1 METQVEKYI
10 HNLLDVDLLGYTRN
24 RTHLPEAL
32 EFARIEMADRH
43 FTPKHLSDLEQQ
55 LQQREKEREEAA
67 RVVAAEPL
75 SLEWRI
81 AVFLSGLYSGIPP
94 RQRCRPKI
102 QRYVGLRPDR
112 FLPPAYLNLA
122 ACFAMEL
129 ADSHTLKLRRDMISP
144 SLYRS
149 DW

>member
-10 HNLLDVDLLGYTRN
+10 HNLPDIDLLGYTRN
-24 RTHLPEAL
+24 RAHLPEAL

-81 AVFLSGLYSGIPP
+81 AVFLSGLYSGIPLVLFYHSW
-94 RQRCRPKI
+94 RKFRDK
-102 QRYVGLRPDR
+102 G
-112 FLPPAYLNLA
+112 AG
-122 ACFAMEL
+122 FAMEL
-129 ADSHTLKLRRDMISP
+129 ADSHTLKLRRDTISP

>member
-67 RVVAAEPL
+67 QVVAAEPL

-81 AVFLSGLYSGIPP
+81 AVFLSGLYSGIPLVLFYHSWRKFRDKGADRKFKDMWVYALIGFCLQP
-94 RQRCRPKI
+94 I
-102 QRYVGLRPDR
+102 LILLRV
-112 FLPPAYLNLA
+112 
-122 ACFAMEL
+122 
-129 ADSHTLKLRRDMISP
+129 SP
-144 SLYRS
+144 WNWLIAIL
-149 DW
+149 